1 MEETLH
7 NADISEEDSRLVDIS
22 KYTLDD
28 IPRLTSQLE
37 EAQTRFDAAAVN
49 KNKLRKEYESCQSRL
64 QAALNV
70 TQR

>member
-28 IPRLTSQLE
+28 IPSLTSQLE